1 MNTNL
6 ATAIASAYDLS
17 SILRVCVRSLE
28 GDAPQQIGD
37 EEATAHTV
45 KLAGNMAGDLISTL
59 ELVELRG
66 GRQEQDASRRTGAVQ
81 LLDKWKAAK
90 RSRDSLM
97 QALPAEQKAEP
108 AELAEL
114 DQSIEWLA
122 ERISCFEPQSDEDAA
137 AMLEWCVEDCAGE
150 LLCEQYPR
158 AQKAV
163 IEYLRAKA

>member
-6 ATAIASAYDLS
+6 ATAISDAYDLS
-17 SILRVCVRSLE
+17 SLLRVCVRSLE
-28 GDAPQQIGD
+28 GDAPEQPGD
-37 EEATAHTV
+37 SAATAHTV
-45 KLAGNMAGDLISTL
+45 KLANNIVGDLISTL

-66 GRQEQDASRRTGAVQ
+66 DLPGQVASLQTGVVR
-81 LLDKWKAAK
+81 LLNQWKAERRK
-90 RSRDSLM
+90 RE
-97 QALPAEQKAEP
+97 ALINSTPPESEDEP
-108 AELAEL
+108 NEMGEL
-114 DQSIEWLA
+114 DQTIEWLA

-158 AQKAV
+158 AQRAV

>member
-6 ATAIASAYDLS
+6 ATAISNAYDLS

-28 GDAPQQIGD
+28 GDAPEQPGD
-37 EEATAHTV
+37 GEATAHTV
-45 KLAGNMAGDLISTL
+45 KLAGNMVGDLISTL

-66 GRQEQDASRRTGAVQ
+66 ERPEQDASQRTGAIH
-81 LLDKWKAAK
+81 LLDKWKAAR
-90 RSRDSLM
+90 RSRSALM
-97 QALPAEQKAEP
+97 HELSDEEEAEP
-108 AELAEL
+108 AELSEL
-114 DQSIEWLA
+114 DQNIEWLA

-137 AMLEWCVEDCAGE
+137 AMLEWCVEDCARE

>member
-17 SILRVCVRSLE
+17 SILRVCVRSRE

-81 LLDKWKAAK
+81 LLPW
-90 RSRDSLM
+90 S
-97 QALPAEQKAEP
+97 
-108 AELAEL
+108 
-114 DQSIEWLA
+114 
-122 ERISCFEPQSDEDAA
+122 
-137 AMLEWCVEDCAGE
+137 
-150 LLCEQYPR
+150 
-158 AQKAV
+158 
-163 IEYLRAKA
+163 

>member
-6 ATAIASAYDLS
+6 ATAISDAYDLS

-28 GDAPQQIGD
+28 GDAPEQPGD
-37 EEATAHTV
+37 DEATAHTV
-45 KLAGNMAGDLISTL
+45 KLANNMVGDLISTL

-66 GRQEQDASRRTGAVQ
+66 ERPERDASQRTGAVQ

-90 RSRDSLM
+90 RTRDALA
-97 QALPAEQKAEP
+97 QALPTEQAVEP
-108 AELAEL
+108 VELAEL
-114 DQSIEWLA
+114 DQNIEWLA
-122 ERISCFEPQSDEDAA
+122 ERISCFEPRSDADAA

-150 LLCEQYPR
+150 LLCDQYPR

-163 IEYLRAKA
+163 VAYLRAKS

>member
-6 ATAIASAYDLS
+6 ATAISNAYDLS

-28 GDAPQQIGD
+28 GDAPEQPGD
-37 EEATAHTV
+37 GEATAHTV
-45 KLAGNMAGDLISTL
+45 KLAGNMVGDLISTL

-66 GRQEQDASRRTGAVQ
+66 ERPDEDASQRTGAVQ
-81 LLDKWKAAK
+81 LLDKWNAAR
-90 RSRDSLM
+90 RSRS
-97 QALPAEQKAEP
+97 ALLQELPDEHGAEP
-108 AELAEL
+108 AELTEL
-114 DQSIEWLA
+114 DENIEWLA
-122 ERISCFEPQSDEDAA
+122 ERISCFEPKSDADAA
-137 AMLEWCVEDCAGE
+137 AMLEWCVGDCAGE

>member
-6 ATAIASAYDLS
+6 AAAISNAYDLS

-28 GDAPQQIGD
+28 GNAPEQPGD
-37 EEATAHTV
+37 GEATAHTV
-45 KLAGNMAGDLISTL
+45 KLAGNMVGDLISTL

-66 GRQEQDASRRTGAVQ
+66 ERLEQDASQRTGAVQ

-90 RSRDSLM
+90 HTRDALM
-97 QALPAEQKAEP
+97 QKLPDGEAGEP

-114 DQSIEWLA
+114 DQNIEWLA
-122 ERISCFEPQSDEDAA
+122 ERISCFEPKSDADAA

-163 IEYLRAKA
+163 IRYLRAKA

>member
-6 ATAIASAYDLS
+6 ATAISDAYDLS
-17 SILRVCVRSLE
+17 SLLRVCVRSLE
-28 GDAPQQIGD
+28 GDVPEQPGD
-37 EEATAHTV
+37 GAATAHTV
-45 KLAGNMAGDLISTL
+45 KLAGSMVGDLISTL

-66 GRQEQDASRRTGAVQ
+66 ERLEQDANQRTGAMQ

-90 RSRDSLM
+90 RTRDALM
-97 QALPAEQKAEP
+97 QALPTKPAAEP

-114 DQSIEWLA
+114 DQNIEWYA
-122 ERISCFEPQSDEDAA
+122 ERISCFEPKSDADAA

>member
-1 MNTNL
+1 MNTNF
-6 ATAIASAYDLS
+6 ATAISNAYDLS
-17 SILRVCVRSLE
+17 SLLRVCVRSLE
-28 GDAPQQIGD
+28 GDAPEQPGD
-37 EEATAHTV
+37 DAATAHTV
-45 KLAGNMAGDLISTL
+45 KLAGNMVGDLISTL

-66 GRQEQDASRRTGAVQ
+66 ERSEQDASQRTGAVQ

-90 RSRDSLM
+90 RTRDALM
-97 QALPAEQKAEP
+97 QELPDGEAGEP

-122 ERISCFEPQSDEDAA
+122 ERISCSEPQSDEDAA

-158 AQKAV
+158 AQRAV

>member
-6 ATAIASAYDLS
+6 ATAISNAYDLS

-28 GDAPQQIGD
+28 GDAPQQVGD

-45 KLAGNMAGDLISTL
+45 KLANNMAGDLISTL

-66 GRQEQDASRRTGAVQ
+66 ERPEEDANQRTGAVQ
-81 LLDKWKAAK
+81 LLDKWKGAR
-90 RSRDSLM
+90 RSRDALM
-97 QALPAEQKAEP
+97 QSLPTEQKAEP
-108 AELAEL
+108 AELGEL
-114 DQSIEWLA
+114 DQNIEWLA
-122 ERISCFEPQSDEDAA
+122 ERISCFEPKSDADAA

-158 AQKAV
+158 AQKTV

>member
-6 ATAIASAYDLS
+6 AAAISNAYDLS

-28 GDAPQQIGD
+28 GDAPEQPGD
-37 EEATAHTV
+37 GEATAHTV
-45 KLAGNMAGDLISTL
+45 KLAGNKVGDLISTL
-59 ELVELRG
+59 ELIELRG
-66 GRQEQDASRRTGAVQ
+66 ERPGQDANLRAGAVG
-81 LLDKWKAAK
+81 LLEQWKAAR
-90 RSRDSLM
+90 RSRDALM
-97 QALPAEQKAEP
+97 QSLPSEKKDEP
-108 AELAEL
+108 AEMGVLDVAIERLAE
-114 DQSIEWLA
+114 QVS
-122 ERISCFEPQSDEDAA
+122 SYQPQSDEDAA

>member
-6 ATAIASAYDLS
+6 ATAITDAYDLS
-17 SILRVCVRSLE
+17 SLLRVCVRSLE
-28 GDAPQQIGD
+28 GDAPEQPGD
-37 EEATAHTV
+37 DAATAHTV
-45 KLAGNMAGDLISTL
+45 KLANNMAGDLISTL

-66 GRQEQDASRRTGAVQ
+66 KRPEQDASQRTGAVQ
-81 LLDKWKAAK
+81 LLDKWNAAR
-90 RSRDSLM
+90 RSRSALM
-97 QALPAEQKAEP
+97 QELTDQQGAEP
-108 AELAEL
+108 AELSEL
-114 DQSIEWLA
+114 DESIEWLA
-122 ERISCFEPQSDEDAA
+122 ERISCSEPKSDADAA

>member
-6 ATAIASAYDLS
+6 ATAISNAYDLS

-28 GDAPQQIGD
+28 GDAPEQPGD
-37 EEATAHTV
+37 SAATAHTV
-45 KLAGNMAGDLISTL
+45 KLANNMAGDLISTL

-66 GRQEQDASRRTGAVQ
+66 KRPEQDASQRTGAVH
-81 LLDKWKAAK
+81 LLDKWRAAR
-90 RSRDSLM
+90 RSRSALM
-97 QALPAEQKAEP
+97 HELPDEQGAEP
-108 AELAEL
+108 AELSEL
-114 DQSIEWLA
+114 DQNIEWLA

-163 IEYLRAKA
+163 IEYLRAKV

>member
-1 MNTNL
+1 MNPNL
-6 ATAIASAYDLS
+6 ATAISNAYDLS

-28 GDAPQQIGD
+28 GDAPEQPGD
-37 EEATAHTV
+37 DEATAHTV
-45 KLAGNMAGDLISTL
+45 KLAGSMVGDLISTL

-66 GRQEQDASRRTGAVQ
+66 DLPSQAASLQTGAVR
-81 LLDKWKAAK
+81 LLDQWKAERRK
-90 RSRDSLM
+90 RE
-97 QALPAEQKAEP
+97 ALINSSPPEPEEEP
-108 AELAEL
+108 AEMGEL
-114 DQSIEWLA
+114 DQTIEWLA

-163 IEYLRAKA
+163 IEYLRAKS

>member
-6 ATAIASAYDLS
+6 ATAISNAYDLS

-28 GDAPQQIGD
+28 GDAPEQPGD
-37 EEATAHTV
+37 GEATAHTV
-45 KLAGNMAGDLISTL
+45 KLAGNMVGDLISTL

-66 GRQEQDASRRTGAVQ
+66 ERPDQDANLRAGAVD
-81 LLDKWKAAK
+81 LLDQWKAAR
-90 RSRDSLM
+90 RSRDALM
-97 QALPAEQKAEP
+97 QSLPTEQKAEP
-108 AELAEL
+108 AEMGVLDVAIERLAE
-114 DQSIEWLA
+114 QVS
-122 ERISCFEPQSDEDAA
+122 SYQPQSDEDAA

-158 AQKAV
+158 AQRAV

>member
-6 ATAIASAYDLS
+6 AAAISNAYDLS

-28 GDAPQQIGD
+28 GDAPEQPGD
-37 EEATAHTV
+37 GEATAHTV
-45 KLAGNMAGDLISTL
+45 KLAGNMVGDLISTL

-66 GRQEQDASRRTGAVQ
+66 ERPEEDANQRTGAVQ

-90 RSRDSLM
+90 RTRDALI
-97 QALPAEQKAEP
+97 QAQSTKQVSEP

-114 DQSIEWLA
+114 DQNIEWYA
-122 ERISCFEPQSDEDAA
+122 ERISCFEPKTDADAA

-163 IEYLRAKA
+163 IKYLRSKA